1 MGLKDGSR
9 AALRAVPTVRVLG
22 FFIYVTAFFVP
33 ACKDPGGSA
42 FRNQDVY
49 LGWFCAA
56 VTVMN
61 TFSRDVWTSK
71 DCLSI
76 LSGWINPLILI
87 YLVLLIRPRFVWQRR
102 IVAGTIVVFMFAT
115 WIYFALA
122 PLVPL
127 IGHFMWIAGA
137 LMVLAGE
144 AVGRGAAA
152 ANENAH
158 GLPTTQSRA

>member
-1 MGLKDGSR
+1 MWLKDGSR
-9 AALRAVPTVRVLG
+9 AALRAVPTTRVLG
-22 FFIYVTAFFVP
+22 FVIYVAAFLLP
-33 ACKDPGGSA
+33 ACREPSGSA
-42 FRNQDVY
+42 LRNQDVY

-71 DCLSI
+71 DSLSV

-87 YLVLLIRPRFVWQRR
+87 YLVLLIRPRFVWPRR
-102 IVAGTIVVFMFAT
+102 IVAGAMVVFMLAT

-122 PLVPL
+122 PLIPL
-127 IGHFMWIAGA
+127 IGHFMWIVGA

-144 AVGRGAAA
+144 VVGHGASPTS
-152 ANENAH
+152 EDAH
-158 GLPTTQSRA
+158 GSRQLRAGS

>member
-9 AALRAVPTVRVLG
+9 AALRAVPTTRVLG
-22 FFIYVTAFFVP
+22 FVIYVAAFFLP
-33 ACKDPGGSA
+33 ACRDPGGSA

-71 DCLSI
+71 DFLSV

-87 YLVLLIRPRFVWQRR
+87 YLVLLIRPRFVWPRR
-102 IVAGTIVVFMFAT
+102 IVAGAVVAFMFAT

-122 PLVPL
+122 PLIPL
-127 IGHFMWIAGA
+127 IGHFMWIVGA

-144 AVGRGAAA
+144 AVGHDAGPAA
-152 ANENAH
+152 EDQH
-158 GLPTTQSRA
+158 GSPTA

>member
-1 MGLKDGSR
+1 MWLKDGSR
-9 AALRAVPTVRVLG
+9 AAFRAAPTVRVLG
-22 FFIYVTAFFVP
+22 FFIFVAAFFVP
-33 ACKDPGGSA
+33 ACKDPGGAA

-71 DCLSI
+71 DFLSV

-102 IVAGTIVVFMFAT
+102 IIAGAVIVFIFAT

-122 PLVPL
+122 PLIPL
-127 IGHFMWIAGA
+127 VGHFMWIVGA

-144 AVGRGAAA
+144 AVGHGASPAS
-152 ANENAH
+152 EDEH
-158 GLPTTQSRA
+158 GPPPAS